1 MYFLSLFF
9 WTFLFLTR
17 FDFSISSPI
26 DDLNLD
32 PLLFDSTQSSSPFFA
47 DDNDFLTSDAALPNA
62 CSAAQNDLS
71 FIPDETNLFSRR
83 DNNNNNDD
91 NQCLPPVKIGTEP
104 LIGTEALQLFESP
117 LDSLDNLVLPLKGQA
132 SDDQSQGGNTAPVGN
147 NEEDNLDEPVWRDY
161 AGPVRVEPDDDSF
174 CAEWTSAWGNYPIEL
189 CCNGRFFGPNPI
201 TDLDT
206 SIVLSVDAKTERN
219 RNYAIAYDCLC
230 RFSLFSSFASFAS
243 FSSFSSFSSSFFVF
257 LFQNLS

>member
-17 FDFSISSPI
+17 FDFSISNLI
-26 DDLNLD
+26 DDLNSD
-32 PLLFDSTQSSSPFFA
+32 PLLFDRTQSSSPLFA
-47 DDNDFLTSDAALPNA
+47 DDNEFFTTDAALPNA

-83 DNNNNNDD
+83 DNINNND

-117 LDSLDNLVLPLKGQA
+117 LDSLENFVLPLKGQA

-174 CAEWTSAWGNYPIEL
+174 CAEWTSAWGHYPIEL

-219 RNYAIAYDCLC
+219 RNYAVAYDCLC
-230 RFSLFSSFASFAS
+230 TFSSFAS
-243 FSSFSSFSSSFFVF
+243 FSSFSWFFCFFFVF
-257 LFQNLS
+257 FLFFFFQNLS